1 VNNFFPRQPFG
12 ICFLLLAAAM
22 LVLPNIGNAQML
34 QQDEEP
40 EPPPKNVPI
49 QYPIAELEAMTL
61 DEIEQEIEAVLP
73 VFRESLKKM
82 LASKARFE
90 HGTSTQAYEFG
101 KDWRESA
108 TEGQIA
114 FWKLKELSIEKYL
127 KTKEPSLELG
137 KLAGRMAFDA
147 LDAGRYGKTHR
158 VLQKLLAQAP
168 ELDGITFEAARVAL
182 LANDFEA
189 ASKIPKDAELLKN
202 LDLTQKAIL
211 SVAPQLDMLWAR
223 ELEIRQK
230 EAAAD
235 DLPRVEIETTKGK
248 FVVELF
254 ENEAPHTVGNFISL
268 VESGFYERR
277 FFHLVF
283 RGFRAQGGIFSPDRP
298 PATYRIVNESSAE
311 NARRSFRGSLVMT
324 PSPIDGASGFAVYT
338 IPNPYGQSDD
348 LEMKETV
355 FGRVISGMDVIDAL
369 KVNARFKKGTS
380 IVERVNNQEGDM
392 PEDLIMSAKVLR
404 KRPNVDYK
412 PKKQESDAENESQT
426 RSDATD

>member
-1 VNNFFPRQPFG
+1 MPQVG
-12 ICFLLLAAAM
+12 S
-22 LVLPNIGNAQML
+22 AQLL

-40 EPPPKNVPI
+40 EPPPKNVPL
-49 QYPIAELEAMTL
+49 QYPIEQLESMTL
-61 DEIEQEIEAVLP
+61 AEIEQEIEAVLP

-90 HGTSTQAYEFG
+90 HGTSAQAYEFG
-101 KDWRESA
+101 KDWRASA
-108 TEGQIA
+108 TEGRIA
-114 FWKLKELSIEKYL
+114 FWKLKELNIEKYL
-127 KTKEPSLELG
+127 KTKDPSLELG

-147 LDAGRYGKTHR
+147 LDAGQYGKTHR

-168 ELDGITFEAARVAL
+168 ELDGINFEAARVAL
-182 LANDFEA
+182 LVNDFEA
-189 ASKIPKDAELLKN
+189 ASKIPKDTELLKK
-202 LDLTQKAIL
+202 LDPTQKAIL

-235 DLPRVEIETTKGK
+235 DLPRVEIETTKGT

-324 PSPIDGASGFAVYT
+324 PSPLEGASGFAVYT
-338 IPNPYGQSDD
+338 VPNFYGQSEDAQ
-348 LEMKETV
+348 MRETV
-355 FGRVISGMDVIDAL
+355 FGRVISGMGVIDAL
-369 KVNARFKKGTS
+369 KVNARFKKGTT
-380 IVERVNNQEGDM
+380 IVERVNNLEGDM
-392 PEDLIMSAKVLR
+392 PEDLIISAKVLR
-404 KRPNVDYK
+404 KRPNVEYK
-412 PKKQESDAENESQT
+412 PKKQQSDEDNSAEDDSAE
-426 RSDATD
+426 